1 MWADPAV
8 PSKRSESQ
16 HGASPIIAPSG
27 PLAYWWRELP
37 GPEWDTP
44 QARDQTDMTSL
55 LGALVSEGFP
65 VAGVATH
72 ASWGEI
78 DCPSDVA
85 LYERIY
91 PDL

>member
-1 MWADPAV
+1 
-8 PSKRSESQ
+8 
-16 HGASPIIAPSG
+16 
-27 PLAYWWRELP
+27 
-37 GPEWDTP
+37 
-44 QARDQTDMTSL
+44 MTSL